1 MYLGAFIYSVRFS
14 LLIYYAISVT
24 TRHIARQRR
33 RIKDTSTFRGIFQEN
48 TPAGGQHEG
57 DSAKEKGISVFF
69 PGFKLI
75 PNCDSHAIVTR
86 TPCPSLSF
94 AQMPTDTTTQS
105 GKRVGAR
112 VLYETRPLEFG
123 CQLEKKGF

>member
-1 MYLGAFIYSVRFS
+1 MLYLLR
-14 LLIYYAISVT
+14 
-24 TRHIARQRR
+24 
-33 RIKDTSTFRGIFQEN
+33 RGISRDS
-48 TPAGGQHEG
+48 GGGLRIHPHLEAFSKKTHQQGDNNKG

-75 PNCDSHAIVTR
+75 PNCDSHAIATR

-112 VLYETRPLEFG
+112 V
-123 CQLEKKGF
+123 